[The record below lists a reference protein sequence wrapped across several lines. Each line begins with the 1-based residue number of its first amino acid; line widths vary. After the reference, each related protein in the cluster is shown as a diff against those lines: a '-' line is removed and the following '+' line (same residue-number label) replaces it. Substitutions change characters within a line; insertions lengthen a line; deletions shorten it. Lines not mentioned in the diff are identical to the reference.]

1 MPHKLTRYAPT
12 KIKDRALQRAIVND
26 VKGHRS
32 KHRRLGWYFD
42 YHHNRLPDW
51 DEDEKDRLTG
61 QKTHTTDAN
70 QDYRKAYKDYNNE
83 VEKFTGTKVEAYA
96 DRARRS
102 LEAAIARG
110 VNFKELD
117 EDIFADLR
125 DGTIAISEEVI
136 GAPERVAAFKL
147 KMQKQVVREA
157 LDEMEELANQEGII
171 EGHPDAD
178 LLCQAFF
185 IEVREQFECLDEQFE
200 PYEDIAAIEEM
211 RAVDGI
217 PLAEG
222 LSILKRAKCAA
233 RAQELRGYRVQ
244 RIGEDYRLIPEALK
258 DRIRKK
264 QSGSQEDDA
273 TTDGLDSEG
282 DQGAG
287 KQDPGGPT
295 GQEPEGDTQPGHP
308 PEDDSTRNSDDP
320 ATGSDSYDPEEDLDN
335 AEDPIDGHNKT
346 PIDLQPMLARSV
358 DDGIIGEDIGKG
370 RRILAFY
377 ESTNTFLVEFRDG
390 HLEVISED
398 DGSHIAARG
407 LDWKPMASGPDD
419 YHYDPADDGDEDNID
434 EGFVYNEDDFFVFDD
449 DISEDMATDNRL
461 VSGNTFLSAGQF
473 ARRNRDIAQQQAQQK
488 RPLAQRTFGPPG
500 APGTATNPGQQRFQP
515 ARPVVQ
521 GKPAQ

>member
-1 MPHKLTRYAPT
+1 MPHKASRYNPVQIG
-12 KIKDRALQRAIVND
+12 KHRELQRAVVND
-26 VKGHRS
+26 VRAHRG
-32 KHRRLGWYFD
+32 KHRHLAWFFD

-51 DEDEKDRLTG
+51 DDNEKDRVTG
-61 QKTHTTDAN
+61 QRTHTADAN
-70 QDYRKAYKDYNNE
+70 HDYKRAYKDYNDE
-83 VEKFTGTKVEAYA
+83 VEKFTGTHVEAAYI
-96 DRARRS
+96 DSARRS

-125 DGTIAISEEVI
+125 DGTIAISEKVI

-147 KMQKQVVREA
+147 RVQKQVVREA
-157 LDEMEELANQEGII
+157 LDEMEKLANQEGIT
-171 EGHPDAD
+171 EGHPDVD
-178 LLCQAFF
+178 LLCQAFM
-185 IEVREQFECLDEQFE
+185 IEVRERFGCLDEQFE

-211 RAVDGI
+211 RSLDGI
-217 PLAEG
+217 PLGDG

-233 RAQELRGYRVQ
+233 CAQELGGYSVERL
-244 RIGEDYRLIPEALK
+244 GEDYRLIPEALK

-273 TTDGLDSEG
+273 TTDGQDSEG

-308 PEDDSTRNSDDP
+308 PEDDSTGNSDDP
-320 ATGSDSYDPEEDLDN
+320 ATGSNGYDAEEDLDN
-335 AEDPIDGHNKT
+335 AEDPVDGHNKT
-346 PIDLQPMLARSV
+346 PIDLQPMLSRSV

-377 ESTNTFLVEFRDG
+377 ENTNTFLVEFRDG
-390 HLEVISED
+390 HLEVITED
-398 DGSHIAARG
+398 SGSHIVARG

-419 YHYDPADDGDEDNID
+419 YHYDPADDGDGDNID
-434 EGFVYNEDDFFVFDD
+434 EGFHNEDDFFVFDV
-449 DISEDMATDNRL
+449 SEDLSTDNRL
-461 VSGNTFLSAGQF
+461 VSGSTFPSAGQF
-473 ARRNRDIAQQQAQQK
+473 ARRNQDIAQRQAQQK

-515 ARPVVQ
+515 ARPVV
-521 GKPAQ
+521 